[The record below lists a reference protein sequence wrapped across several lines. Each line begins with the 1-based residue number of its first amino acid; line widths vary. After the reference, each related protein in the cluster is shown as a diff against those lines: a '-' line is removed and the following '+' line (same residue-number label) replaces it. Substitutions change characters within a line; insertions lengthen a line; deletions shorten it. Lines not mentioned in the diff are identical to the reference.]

1 MTPDFAPANEQERAV
16 LDQVIKAKK
25 DEQTFYK
32 GDAAAGS
39 FPSEGPRVPLYPSP
53 NLYQAPEPVRIMN
66 EDGSVSYA
74 PAEPTV
80 AGAGT
85 SLSDAG
91 SFNRRAENGV

>member
-1 MTPDFAPANEQERAV
+1 M
-16 LDQVIKAKK
+16 
-25 DEQTFYK
+25 
-32 GDAAAGS
+32 
-39 FPSEGPRVPLYPSP
+39 PLYPSP
-53 NLYQAPEPVRIMN
+53 NLYQAPDPVRIMN

-80 AGAGT
+80 VGAGT